1 MTHLYLIRHGQVDG
15 LQQGI
20 IGSITPDSG
29 LSRLGITQAE
39 HLRDRLAITGEIQ
52 ADILISSPLKRAKET
67 ADIIAPALGL
77 PVLVDDEVQ
86 ELNLG
91 ECEGLTFE
99 QIIERFGRT
108 DWGQEPFRRLAPNAD
123 SLMEFVTRACRGIDR
138 LTRQYD
144 GKTIVIVCHGGIIQV
159 TFAYFF
165 RLGIWRQ
172 LPIVAHN
179 TSITHWHKST
189 FYVNGKAETLWGLVQ
204 LNDHTHLRDI
214 GAAKRIDWEDL
225 PPLPVAWQATEE

>member
-15 LQQGI
+15 LQPGI
-20 IGSITPDSG
+20 IGSATPDSG
-29 LSRLGITQAE
+29 LSRIGIIQAKR
-39 HLRDRLAITGEIQ
+39 LRDRLATTAEIQ
-52 ADILISSPLKRAKET
+52 ADVLISSPLKRARET
-67 ADIIAPALGL
+67 ADIIAPALDL
-77 PVLVDDEVQ
+77 PVVVDDEVQ

-99 QIIERFGRT
+99 EIVERYGHT
-108 DWGQEPFRRLAPNAD
+108 DWDKEPFRRLAPNAD
-123 SLMEFVTRACRGIDR
+123 SLMEFVMRACRGIDR
-138 LTRQYD
+138 ITRQYD
-144 GKTIVIVCHGGIIQV
+144 EKTIVIVCHGGIIQA

-172 LPIVAHN
+172 FPIIAHN

-189 FYVNGKAETLWGLVQ
+189 FYVSGRAETLWGLVQ

-214 GAAKRIDWEDL
+214 GAAKRIDWQNL
-225 PPLPVAWQATEE
+225 PPMPVAWKEKE